1 VSEGAIVAALHRL
14 RAAPVLAG
22 MRGAPPLDVAALAK
36 TLALLGV
43 LIDATP
49 AIAEIE
55 LNPLTVY
62 ADGAVALDALIV
74 VKE

>member
-1 VSEGAIVAALHRL
+1 MH
-14 RAAPVLAG
+14 
-22 MRGAPPLDVAALAK
+22 ALAK
-36 TLALLGV
+36 VLALLGG

-62 ADGAVALDALIV
+62 PSGVVALDALIV
-74 VKE
+74 VKELA

>member
-1 VSEGAIVAALHRL
+1 
-14 RAAPVLAG
+14 
-22 MRGAPPLDVAALAK
+22 MRGAPPLDVHALAK
-36 TLALLGV
+36 VLALLGG

-62 ADGAVALDALIV
+62 PSGVVALDALIV
-74 VKE
+74 VKELA